1 MSVRIHI
8 PPTLREWAGNAD
20 KEVIVPAGSVQDA
33 LYQLASIHPDA
44 YRGVC
49 DETGTVRQH
58 VNLFVNGSLVRG
70 PADFEWTLSP
80 GDELF
85 IMPAVSGG

>member
-20 KEVIVPAGSVQDA
+20 KEVIVQPGSVQDVLA
-33 LYQLASIHPDA
+33 HRHPAAYQ
-44 YRGVC
+44 GVC
-49 DETGTVRQH
+49 DETGVVRPH
-58 VNLFVNGSLVRG
+58 VNLFVNDSLIRNS
-70 PADFEWTLSP
+70 ADFQRTLSP